1 MLGTRSRE
9 TKPVSRSLLRD
20 LAADL
25 GTKWWELGKIL
36 GLAKSLL
43 NYFDDEYLSL
53 SDKGNAMLGEWKRLN
68 GDDATMEVLQEALT
82 KIDMGHLM
90 ENVAGTSLRCW
101 KIKQTH
107 KISLD
112 SKTLSTRVKRACP
125 AQLIAVAPQLTM
137 KLGPRSV
144 RGYDHQA
151 GRNRK
156 CKYKREYLS
165 NNSLLKKQ
173 NT

>member
-25 GTKWWELGKIL
+25 GTKWRELGKIL
-36 GLAKSLL
+36 GLANSVL
-43 NYFDDEYLSL
+43 NYFDMQDLNL

-68 GDDATMEVLQEALT
+68 GDDASMEVLQEALT

-90 ENVAGTSLRCW
+90 EKVEGTVLRCW

-107 KISLD
+107 KIEIELNSG
-112 SKTLSTRVKRACP
+112 KQWQTTLFKRC
-125 AQLIAVAPQLTM
+125 IF
-137 KLGPRSV
+137 
-144 RGYDHQA
+144 HW
-151 GRNRK
+151 
-156 CKYKREYLS
+156 
-165 NNSLLKKQ
+165 
-173 NT
+173 